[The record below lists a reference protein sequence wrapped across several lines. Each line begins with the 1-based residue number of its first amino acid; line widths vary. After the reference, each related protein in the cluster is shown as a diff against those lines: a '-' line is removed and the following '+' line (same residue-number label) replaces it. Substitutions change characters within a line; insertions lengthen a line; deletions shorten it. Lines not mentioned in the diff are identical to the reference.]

1 MLCAARTFLLYL
13 AITATDRLTVL
24 ILLAKLIYFFL
35 IFKLKYLLC
44 SFLLFTFAYNDNYN
58 LLNITPMNT
67 IVSQFNIQGNVVE
80 VAPLGNGLIN
90 TTYRVKTEGDAP
102 DYVLQHVNNA
112 IFPDVDMLMNN
123 IVAVTEHIHGKLV
136 AAGADDISRKVL
148 KFVPAKDGKYYHFD
162 GEKYWRVMEFIPE
175 TESVSAVTP
184 ETSYIV
190 GETFGNFQAMLADI
204 PAELGETIK
213 DFHNMEFRLRQLR
226 EAVAENKAGR
236 LAEVQWLVDEL
247 EKRAEEM
254 CKGERMYREGVLPKR
269 ICHCDTKVDN
279 ILFDKEG
286 NVLCVIDLDTV
297 MPNFIF
303 SDFGDYLRSAA
314 NTGKEDDKDL
324 DNVNFN
330 MEIFKSFAKGY
341 LKSAASFIT
350 PVEVENLPYA
360 AALFPYMQTVRFLA
374 DYINGDTYY
383 KIQYPEHNLVRS
395 KAQFNLLQSVEAHQP
410 EMQAFIAEVMK

>member
-1 MLCAARTFLLYL
+1 MY
-13 AITATDRLTVL
+13 
-24 ILLAKLIYFFL
+24 
-35 IFKLKYLLC
+35 
-44 SFLLFTFAYNDNYN
+44 TFACSTLLRAVYGENTN
-58 LLNITPMNT
+58 LKNITPMNT

-136 AAGADDISRKVL
+136 AAGTEDIARKVL

-162 GEKYWRVMEFIPE
+162 GEKYWRVMEFIPD
-175 TESVSAVTP
+175 TVGMSAVTP

-213 DFHNMEFRLRQLR
+213 DFHNMEFRLQQLR

-247 EKRAEEM
+247 EARAEEM
-254 CKGERMYREGVLPKR
+254 CKGERLHREGKLPKR

-330 MEIFKSFAKGY
+330 MEIFKSFTKGY

-350 PVEVENLPYA
+350 PLEVENLPYA

-395 KAQFNLLQSVEAHQP
+395 KAQFKLLQSVEAHK
-410 EMQAFIAEVMK
+410 EAMQEFIKEQLA